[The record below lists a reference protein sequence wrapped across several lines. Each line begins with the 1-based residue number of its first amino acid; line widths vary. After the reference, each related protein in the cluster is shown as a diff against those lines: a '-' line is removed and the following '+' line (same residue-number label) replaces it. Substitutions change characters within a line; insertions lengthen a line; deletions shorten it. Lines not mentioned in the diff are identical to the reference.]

1 MKAAEMKK
9 TQMVQLAINQKYYC
23 GLKLHTLLE
32 MYLSDHTLGI
42 VFAFL
47 QHSLRKTVMD
57 QNMICGEQ

>member
-47 QHSLRKTVMD
+47 HIL
-57 QNMICGEQ
+57 